1 MKQTRTERLV
11 AQKKKPKK
19 TWPNKSLTIQT
30 TIPWLD
36 SWGLKKTKN
45 KYCHKQSC
53 VHHYSYIADYLG
65 PICKSEKHKGA
76 SGQTTGGHDTRA
88 LNH

>member
-1 MKQTRTERLV
+1 MTGEANRGRKTCC
-11 AQKKKPKK
+11 QKTKNK
-19 TWPNKSLTIQT
+19 TWPKKSLTIQT

-53 VHHYSYIADYLG
+53 VHHYSYITDYLG
-65 PICKSEKHKGA
+65 PICKSEKHKGPA
-76 SGQTTGGHDTRA
+76 GKPQEETTLA
-88 LNH
+88 L